1 MIPDAGIT
9 GQWTA
14 TLKIDGEPPS
24 VVPFTVD
31 KGWES
36 GKSYIYSFLYTD
48 QATLLFLGTEEV
60 LFKGED
66 MENGGNHNFS

>member
-9 GQWTA
+9 GKWRA
-14 TLKIDGEPPS
+14 TLKIDGIARE
-24 VVPFTVD
+24 VLFTVD

-48 QATLLFLGTEEV
+48 QATLLFLGTATE
-60 LFKGED
+60 LFIGED
-66 MENGGNHNFS
+66 MVDGGNHNFS

>member
-9 GQWTA
+9 GQWKA
-14 TLKIDGEPPS
+14 TLKIDGIERE
-24 VVPFTVD
+24 VLFTVD

-48 QATLLFLGTEEV
+48 QATLLFLGTETV
-60 LFKGED
+60 LFEGED
-66 MENGGNHNFS
+66 MKDGGHHNFS